1 MMKAFRLG
9 LVCTNYDR
17 SLSTNK
23 SFRLASLGKE
33 KLFETVKS
41 NIQGF
46 IGLSHYCAENSIPML
61 RLGNAFIPFASHEK
75 FEKSWWNELEIML
88 KDAKSDLPSN
98 QPRITIHPGQ
108 FIQLGSS
115 STNVI
120 QSSLKELEYCHRLLS
135 ILGDE
140 SSVITLHIG
149 GKKDGKEVVFERFY
163 KTFLQNLWLK
173 DFLALEN
180 DEHNFN
186 AKETL
191 ELSKLC
197 NIPTIF
203 DIFHHS
209 INQSEVNWMQIKETW
224 GSKRPKVH
232 LSSQGDGPVG
242 MHSIFIEKGDFKS
255 LIAFLGNDASCV
267 DIMIEAKGKEKAIHD
282 LMK

>member
-108 FIQLGSS
+108 FIQLGSK
-115 STNVI
+115 NPKVV
-120 QSSLKELEYCHRLLS
+120 QSSLQELLYCHKLLT

-140 SSVITLHIG
+140 QSVITLHVG
-149 GKKDGKEVVFERFY
+149 GKKDGLEVVFERFY
-163 KTFLQNLWLK
+163 SIFSKNLWLQ

-180 DEHNFN
+180 DEYNFN

-191 ELSKLC
+191 QLATSCK
-197 NIPTIF
+197 IPMIF

-209 INQSEVNWMQIKETW
+209 INPSEISWRDIKQSW
-224 GSKRPKVH
+224 GQKRPKVH
-232 LSSQGDGPVG
+232 LSSQGDGPLG
-242 MHSIFIEKGDFKS
+242 MHSLFIEPKDFDN
-255 LIAFLGNDASCV
+255 LIHFLGEDALHV
-267 DIMIEAKGKEKAIHD
+267 DVMIEAKGKEKAIHQ
-282 LMK
+282 LMV